1 MLVNIEIPNLGGGE
15 PNENSSE
22 QNEPKGSSPQENS
35 AQEQKPQEPLTSAD
49 KIALEM
55 KVVEVI
61 KTIYDPE
68 IPVDIYELG
77 LIYGIKINDDR
88 TVDIVMTLTSPACP
102 VAGTLPGDVETK
114 VKMLPGVTDV
124 RVELTFEPPWDKDKM
139 SEVAKFEL
147 GFF

>member
-1 MLVNIEIPNLGGGE
+1 MIVNIDIPNLSGE
-15 PNENSSE
+15 NLAEESPKDEKSS
-22 QNEPKGSSPQENS
+22 QENIP
-35 AQEQKPQEPLTSAD
+35 AEPLTSAD

-55 KVVEVI
+55 KVVEVL
-61 KTIYDPE
+61 KTVYDPE

-77 LIYGIKINDDR
+77 LIYSIKINDDR
-88 TVDIVMTLTSPACP
+88 SVDIVMTLTSPACP

-114 VKMLPGVTDV
+114 VKMLPDVTDV
-124 RVELTFEPPWDKDKM
+124 RMELTFEPPWDKDKM

>member
-1 MLVNIEIPNLGGGE
+1 MIVNIDIPNLNG
-15 PNENSSE
+15 
-22 QNEPKGSSPQENS
+22 ENS
-35 AQEQKPQEPLTSAD
+35 AEETPKPEKSVQENTSTEPLTAAD

-77 LIYGIKINDDR
+77 LIYNIKINDDR

-114 VKMLPGVTDV
+114 VRMLPGVSDV
-124 RVELTFEPPWDKDKM
+124 KVELTFEPPWDKDKM

>member
-1 MLVNIEIPNLGGGE
+1 MIVNIDIPNLGGNTAE
-15 PNENSSE
+15 ENSKPENSS
-22 QNEPKGSSPQENS
+22 QENT
-35 AQEQKPQEPLTSAD
+35 PLEPMTSAD

-77 LIYGIKINDDR
+77 LIYNIKINDDR

-124 RVELTFEPPWDKDKM
+124 KVELTFEPAWDKDKM

>member
-1 MLVNIEIPNLGGGE
+1 MIVNIDIPNLGGNAAE
-15 PNENSSE
+15 ENSKPENFS
-22 QNEPKGSSPQENS
+22 QENT
-35 AQEQKPQEPLTSAD
+35 PFEPLTPAD

-88 TVDIVMTLTSPACP
+88 TVDITMTLTSPACP

-114 VKMLPGVTDV
+114 VKMLPGVSDV

>member
-1 MLVNIEIPNLGGGE
+1 MIVNIDIPNLNG
-15 PNENSSE
+15 
-22 QNEPKGSSPQENS
+22 ENS
-35 AQEQKPQEPLTSAD
+35 AEETPKPEKSVQENTSTEPLTSTD

-124 RVELTFEPPWDKDKM
+124 KVELTFEPPWDKDKM

>member
-1 MLVNIEIPNLGGGE
+1 MIVNIDIPNLGGNPAE
-15 PNENSSE
+15 ENSKPENSS
-22 QNEPKGSSPQENS
+22 QENT
-35 AQEQKPQEPLTSAD
+35 PLEPLTPAD

-124 RVELTFEPPWDKDKM
+124 KVELTFEPPWDKDKM

>member
-1 MLVNIEIPNLGGGE
+1 MIVNIEIPNLGGE
-15 PNENSSE
+15 SNENSSE
-22 QNEPKGSSPQENS
+22 QNQPKGNS
-35 AQEQKPQEPLTSAD
+35 AQEQKPQEPLTPAD

-124 RVELTFEPPWDKDKM
+124 KVELTFEPPWDKDKM